1 MPGLGFQFPWLAAPG
16 YASSWGH
23 IPTPSSNTDWFTH
36 THGHLKQL
44 ESQVPSSSWPG
55 ISGPSSSQ
63 HSDPWSFQYHRHT
76 NIWLFSFLA
85 YFPAD
90 GIWCL
95 LVFTYV
101 DIHIHAHCAHLTV
114 FAGAGNRDAWTP
126 MVPGPTLVAVRTPA
140 HRTGSPLLSK
150 IARKEV

>member
-1 MPGLGFQFPWLAAPG
+1 M
-16 YASSWGH
+16 
-23 IPTPSSNTDWFTH
+23 PTPSGNTDLFTH
-36 THGHLKQL
+36 TQGHLKQL
-44 ESQVPSSSWPG
+44 DLKFPPVAGLDLLVPPVANTQTP
-55 ISGPSSSQ
+55 GPSSTIDTLIFGS
-63 HSDPWSFQYHRHT
+63 SV
-76 NIWLFSFLA
+76 FLA

-114 FAGAGNRDAWTP
+114 FAGAGNRDAWTA
-126 MVPGPTLVAVRTPA
+126 MAPGPTLVAVCTPA
-140 HRTGSPLLSK
+140 HRTGSPLPNK